1 MVLLSES
8 HFSRAFERI
17 KQDSVEGNCILFV
30 ASDVDAICACKIFQ
44 SILKADLI
52 QHKLVPVSG
61 HHDLEKASKTVVA
74 DDPEL
79 RSIIMINCGAPL
91 EVFELFGQ
99 REEVQIYVIDSHRPF
114 NLDSCLP
121 ESRNVFIFEDV
132 SEKSKLNEYLDA
144 YEDIM
149 VDEDENDSDNDGS
162 NDEEDDDGRPRQ
174 RRRLTEGGGE
184 GLSRAEI
191 RRKRQRQQRLLTE
204 YYESGVYHANS
215 TAGQVYA
222 LATQLARTNNDLLW
236 LAIIGVTSQYIF
248 ERIDTDKYSNY
259 ISILNDDVTR
269 CNLTLGEGVMRTGDS
284 SIQTEEDFRFMLF
297 RHWSLQDSMYHSGYV
312 ASKLGL
318 WKEFGRRRLLNMF
331 AKMGFSI
338 QQCEQVYTHMDKE
351 LKEILRNKIE
361 TVAPLYGLT
370 DICFPSFARTFGWK
384 QRFSASDAVYSLA
397 TLLETSPESAIRLG
411 EDVLWNQDEDWDA
424 LEEVEGEHGDGLSS
438 IRRRW
443 WMRNFYTV
451 YDSMDSAEGLER
463 GVKLC
468 MKVQR
473 AVVRQSTAV
482 LEKRAVRVIKNFR
495 TVVMRDGPDLQLFQH
510 PLTLSKLALF
520 LTDAYREHGNRNLP
534 FVIASYDEAH
544 ESFLV
549 VATTGA
555 PTFGHTRKNPF
566 GIAFQKAAER
576 TQARISFDS
585 FETSVLQIH
594 KNDLDLFIEN
604 LFVAA

>member
-1 MVLLSES
+1 MVLITES
-8 HFSRAFERI
+8 YFSRAFERI
-17 KQDSVEGNCILFV
+17 KQDSVEGNCVLFV

-61 HHDLEKASKTVVA
+61 HQDLEKASKDIVA
-74 DDPEL
+74 DDPDL
-79 RSIIMINCGAPL
+79 RTIIMLNCGAPL
-91 EVFELFGQ
+91 EVFELFGN
-99 REEVQIYVIDSHRPF
+99 REEVKIYVIDSHRPF

-121 ESRNVFIFEDV
+121 ESKNVLIFEDA
-132 SEKSKLNEYLDA
+132 SEKSKLNEYMDA

-149 VDEDENDSDNDGS
+149 VDEDDNNSEMDDS
-162 NDEEDDDGRPRQ
+162 NDEEDDNNDDRPRQ
-174 RRRLTEGGGE
+174 RRRLTEKGDE
-184 GLSRAEI
+184 GLSRSER
-191 RRKRQRQQRLLTE
+191 RRKRQRQRRLLTE

-236 LAIIGVTSQYIF
+236 LAIIGITSQYIF
-248 ERIDTDKYSNY
+248 ERIDTDKYLKY
-259 ISILNDDVTR
+259 ISLLNDDVAR
-269 CNLTLGEGVMRTGDS
+269 FNLIHGEGAKRTGDS

-338 QQCEQVYTHMDKE
+338 QQCEQVYTHMDIN

-384 QRFSASDAVYSLA
+384 QRFSASDAVYSLV

-411 EDVLWNQDEDWDA
+411 EDVLWNKDEDWDA
-424 LEEVEGEHGDGLSS
+424 LEEATDNIGEGLSS
-438 IRRRW
+438 IRRRC
-443 WMRNFYTV
+443 
-451 YDSMDSAEGLER
+451 AEELER

-495 TVVMRDGPDLQLFQH
+495 TVVMRDGPDLPLFQH

-534 FVIASYDEAH
+534 FVIASYDEEH

-555 PTFGHTRKNPF
+555 PTFGDVRKNPF
-566 GIAFQKAAER
+566 GMAFQKAAER

>member
-1 MVLLSES
+1 MVLVTES
-8 HFSRAFERI
+8 HFSRAFDRI

-30 ASDVDAICACKIFQ
+30 ASDVDAICACKILQ

-61 HHDLEKASKTVVA
+61 QHDLEKANEELVA
-74 DDPEL
+74 DDPDL
-79 RSIIMINCGAPL
+79 RTIIMINCGAPL
-91 EVFELFGQ
+91 GVLELFGS
-99 REEVQIYVIDSHRPF
+99 RDEVRIYIIDSHRPF

-121 ESRNVFIFEDV
+121 ENKNVFIFDDP
-132 SEKSKLNEYLDA
+132 SRKEKATINEYMDA
-144 YEDIM
+144 YESVMIEEAQES
-149 VDEDENDSDNDGS
+149 DESGGS
-162 NDEEDDDGRPRQ
+162 DDDDNERPRQ
-174 RRRLTEGGGE
+174 RRRVGDGE
-184 GLSRAEI
+184 GLSHAER
-191 RRKRQRQQRLLTE
+191 RRKRQRRRRLLAE

-215 TAGQVYA
+215 TAGIAYA
-222 LATQLARTNNDLLW
+222 LATQLARTNNQLLW

-248 ERIDTDKYSNY
+248 ERIDTEKYMKYVSV
-259 ISILNDDVTR
+259 LNDDVAR
-269 CNLTLGEGVMRTGDS
+269 FNLTHGEGAARTGDS
-284 SIQTEEDFRFMLF
+284 SIQTEDDFRFMLF

-318 WKEFGRRRLLNMF
+318 WKDFGRRRLLNMF

-338 QQCEQVYTHMDKE
+338 QECEQVYTHMNIR
-351 LKEILRNKIE
+351 LKEMLRDKIE

-384 QRFSASDAVYSLA
+384 LRFSASDAVYSLV

-424 LEEVEGEHGDGLSS
+424 LEEATGDHGDGLASL
-438 IRRRW
+438 RRRW

-451 YDSMDSAEGLER
+451 YDSIESADGLHR

-482 LEKRAVRVIKNFR
+482 LEKKAVRVIKNFR
-495 TVVMRDGPDLQLFQH
+495 AVVMRDGPDLPLFQH

-520 LTDAYREHGNRNLP
+520 LTDAYREHANRNLP
-534 FVIASYDEAH
+534 FVIASYDEEH

-555 PTFGHTRKNPF
+555 PAFGDVRKNPF
-566 GIAFQKAAER
+566 GMAFQKAAER

-604 LFVAA
+604 LFVAS

>member
-1 MVLLSES
+1 MVLITES
-8 HFSRAFERI
+8 HFSRAFENI

-30 ASDVDAICACKIFQ
+30 ASDVDAICACKILQ

-61 HHDLEKASKTVVA
+61 HNDLQKASRGLVA
-74 DDPEL
+74 DDPDL
-79 RSIIMINCGAPL
+79 RTIIMINCGAPL
-91 EVFELFGQ
+91 EVFEMFGS
-99 REEVQIYVIDSHRPF
+99 RDDVRIYVIDSHRPF

-121 ESRNVFIFEDV
+121 ESKNVFVFQDT
-132 SEKSKLNEYLDA
+132 SERSKLKEYMEA
-144 YEDIM
+144 YEDVM
-149 VDEDENDSDNDGS
+149 VDEHENDSASDASDQ
-162 NDEEDDDGRPRQ
+162 EEDDNGRPRQ
-174 RRRLTEGGGE
+174 RRRLAEGD
-184 GLSRAEI
+184 GLSHAER
-191 RRKRQRQQRLLTE
+191 RRKRQRQRRLLTE

-215 TAGQVYA
+215 TAGQAYA

-236 LAIIGVTSQYIF
+236 LAIIGITSQYIF
-248 ERIDTDKYSNY
+248 ERIDTDKYLKY
-259 ISILNDDVTR
+259 ISVLNDDVAR
-269 CNLTLGEGVMRTGDS
+269 FNLILGEGATRTGDS
-284 SIQTEEDFRFMLF
+284 SIQTEDDFRFMLF

-338 QQCEQVYTHMDKE
+338 QQCEQVYTHMDMD
-351 LKEILRNKIE
+351 LKTILRTKIE

-384 QRFSASDAVYSLA
+384 QRFSASDAVYSLV

-424 LEEVEGEHGDGLSS
+424 LEEATGDHGDGLASL
-438 IRRRW
+438 RRRW

-495 TVVMRDGPDLQLFQH
+495 TVVMRDGPDLPLFQH

-534 FVIASYDEAH
+534 FVIASYDEEH

-555 PTFGHTRKNPF
+555 PTFGDIRKNPF
-566 GIAFQKAAER
+566 GMAFQKAAER